1 MLLRPRREN
10 RPGQLSLLPPSDP
23 SFNISAPA
31 LRITESAIMDRLAQ
45 AYGSTDWSAVAAFV
59 VSNPG
64 YTGNPNIM
72 FIPLSLGNVYLNRYE
87 SGKDIADL
95 ERATTWFEWV
105 TGRHGLWGHRWLA
118 APVVS
123 YLDISLVRLRG
134 QCPSAG
140 NRDRVEA
147 VWHKALA
154 ITEEE
159 ADGRLTATLPYQ
171 PYDSSNTGDSKGEED
186 AWEAGV
192 LAAAANFLPDH
203 PHAPAWDKKA
213 RQLAYDAITTPSD
226 PPDLE
231 GLKTSTVGGD
241 FGLHNH
247 NFFPNPTYMAATIE
261 LLAQGALTYRLS
273 GRDVPPEFQHNV
285 AALYGAYRRLVDSDL
300 EWIVPSDPSGR
311 ASLFPFAFDPDLEDR
326 AVRCEGE
333 AGFLW
338 GSTTPVI
345 KMEVGEPLW
354 TAILNG
360 KVVMFYLMGSYLWH
374 FPPAAGCRQDSQR
387 RE

>member
-1 MLLRPRREN
+1 
-10 RPGQLSLLPPSDP
+10 
-23 SFNISAPA
+23 
-31 LRITESAIMDRLAQ
+31 MDRLAQ

-59 VSNPG
+59 ASNPLDA
-64 YTGNPNIM
+64 GNPNIM

-87 SGKDIADL
+87 AGKDIADL

-105 TGRHGLWGHRWLA
+105 TERHGLWGRRWLA
-118 APVVS
+118 GSVVG

-134 QCPSAG
+134 QCPPAAD
-140 NRDRVEA
+140 RDRIEA
-147 VWHKALA
+147 VWRRALA

-159 ADGRLTATLPYQ
+159 ADGRLTGALPYR

-186 AWEAGV
+186 AWEAGA

-203 PHAPAWDKKA
+203 PRAPAWDRKA
-213 RQLAYDAITTPSD
+213 RQIAYDAITAPAD

-231 GLKTSTVGGD
+231 GLKTATVDQD
-241 FGLHNH
+241 FGLGNH
-247 NFFPNPTYMAATIE
+247 GLFPNPTYMGATIA

-273 GRDVPPEFQHNV
+273 GRDVPPEFEHNM
-285 AALYGAYRRLVDSDL
+285 AALYGSYRRLVDSDL
-300 EWIVPSDPSGR
+300 EWIVPADPSGR

-326 AVRCEGE
+326 AVRCERE
-333 AGFLW
+333 AGLLW
-338 GSTTPVI
+338 LATRPVI

-354 TAILNG
+354 TAILNS
-360 KVVMFYLMGSYLWH
+360 KVVLFYLMGSYLWH
-374 FPPAAGCRQDSQR
+374 FPPAAGCGPDSQR